1 MNSTLRRV
9 ITAGLGSLAMTEKA
23 VRRLIDDLVSKGDI
37 TRGEGE
43 RLLVDLERRWA
54 QESVHFGEQW
64 EKGRQGIERVIASA
78 VSVALDRL
86 GLERKSEGGAPKRK
100 AEGRARKGNRSAAA
114 RPSARRRTRVKPASG
129 KDRAS

>member
-1 MNSTLRRV
+1 MNPTLRRV

-37 TRGEGE
+37 TRSEGE
-43 RLLVDLERRWA
+43 RLLVDLEQRWA

-64 EKGRQGIERVIASA
+64 EKGRQGLERVIASA

-86 GLERKSEGGAPKRK
+86 GLERKSEAGAPKRK
-100 AEGRARKGNRSAAA
+100 TEGGARKGNRPAAA
-114 RPSARRRTRVKPASG
+114 RASARRRTRVKPASG
-129 KDRAS
+129 KGRAS